1 MAGSR
6 YAWAGNVFPISGKS
20 TDFAPEVV
28 IIFPIFPN
36 LRLRA
41 PVPNLGAFAN
51 MAGEHFHMAGRRVA
65 CPGNVTHGR
74 KTLSRLRKT
83 RLIFRPDG
91 SFSEIPPNLGFW
103 ALPLNSG
110 ALANATGVHF
120 LLTAKRFARPGK
132 VTHCLG
138 AFLRFRKA
146 RQTSR
151 PEGLFVT
158 RFAQI
163 QAYGATLRSLG
174 ALAKMDGRHFH
185 VAGKR
190 FAWPENDTHGRKTVP
205 PMLGSAADFAT
216 GVVIYFPDFTQFKLT
231 GHYPKIWAHRPTW
244 PGGHFHLV
252 GKRPRVAGKRYTW
265 AGNVCHISGNRQTS
279 RHIWLFISPISPKF
293 GRTDHHCRGGV
304 STWSGN
310 APHGR

>member
-1 MAGSR
+1 MGGKRIPYFGKIDRLCARSG
-6 YAWAGNVFPISGKS
+6 YYFPDFPEFEITGPRPKFGRICQHGRGTLPHGRETRRMSGKRYTWAENVVAITQNATDIS
-20 TDFAPEVV
+20 TRWVV
-28 IIFPIFPN
+28 
-36 LRLRA
+36 
-41 PVPNLGAFAN
+41 
-51 MAGEHFHMAGRRVA
+51 
-65 CPGNVTHGR
+65 
-74 KTLSRLRKT
+74 
-83 RLIFRPDG
+83 FRN
-91 SFSEIPPNLGFW
+91 SPNLGFW

-231 GHYPKIWAHRPTW
+231 GHYPEIWAHRPTW